1 MVKTSGHCSVL
12 SRSRP
17 GNNNSLLGAPPRKL
31 NSTISQIPR
40 EDRGKGILPEAPKM
54 TSRIQHFKCQS
65 FDHVSFSCPNKL
77 LFIKDQEDVSE
88 ENNCYDKV
96 YAPNPDDF

>member
-1 MVKTSGHCSVL
+1 
-12 SRSRP
+12 
-17 GNNNSLLGAPPRKL
+17 
-31 NSTISQIPR
+31 
-40 EDRGKGILPEAPKM
+40 M

-65 FDHVSFSCPNKL
+65 FDHVSFSYPNKL